1 MLNSLRKF
9 TIKAIR
15 PFRKQEHEWFSGDYE
30 TFEEAR
36 SACTGYDEPS
46 ILQKVRT
53 ALLKVKNGEAVYER
67 DSVIF
72 DEVQYSLPLLTFL
85 LYVASASNNNLN
97 ILDFGGSLGSSY
109 FQNRKF
115 LNRMQS
121 VRWNIVEQ
129 PHFVACGKQEFQNK
143 TLRFFDSI
151 DACVNAT
158 QPNAL
163 LLSSVLPYL
172 SYPYSTLQKIL
183 AHKFDFILIDRTPFF
198 KDDLPDRLTI
208 EHVPAHIYQAE
219 YPAWFFNKN
228 KFVSTLKTDYT
239 LFETM
244 PANDKLQLSGTE
256 IYYLAMLFVR
266 KSHA

>member
-1 MLNSLRKF
+1 MLRSLPKLVN
-9 TIKAIR
+9 KAIR
-15 PFRKQEHEWFSGDYE
+15 PLRKQEHEWFTGNFE

-36 SACTGYDEPS
+36 AACTGYDEPS
-46 ILQKVRT
+46 ILHKVRA

-115 LNRMQS
+115 LDRMQS

-129 PHFVACGKQEFQNK
+129 PHFVACGKREFQNE
-143 TLRFFDSI
+143 TLRFFDTV

-172 SYPYSTLQKIL
+172 PYPYSTLQEIL
-183 AHKFDFILIDRTPFF
+183 AHKFEYILIDRTPFF
-198 KDDLPDRLTI
+198 RTDLPDRLAI
-208 EHVPAHIYQAE
+208 EHVPSHIYQAE

-228 KFVSTLKTDYT
+228 KFISAMEAEYR

-244 PANDKLQLSGTE
+244 PANDKLQLSGTN
-256 IYYLAMLFVR
+256 IDYLAMLFVR
-266 KSHA
+266 ENHA